1 MKRASELI
9 PGSQD
14 TNSQRPYR
22 THTLV
27 TYRVCIEA
35 EQPLKFNQPREIRT
49 IQVIGHLMKRGL
61 PLSPNQKEKIPKTI
75 EKEKEKI
82 PKTIEKEKEKKKK
95 RKRKEKEKMIKIG
108 ISIGISVIIQSE
120 SRAQSEGPI
129 KA

>member
-27 TYRVCIEA
+27 TCRVCIEA

-75 EKEKEKI
+75 EKEKEK
-82 PKTIEKEKEKKKK
+82 KK
-95 RKRKEKEKMIKIG
+95 RKRKMIKIG
-108 ISIGISVIIQSE
+108 ISIGISVVIQSE

>member
-27 TYRVCIEA
+27 TCRVCIEA

-75 EKEKEKI
+75 EKEKEK
-82 PKTIEKEKEKKKK
+82 KK
-95 RKRKEKEKMIKIG
+95 RKRKMIKIG

-120 SRAQSEGPI
+120 SRTQSEGPI

>member
-27 TYRVCIEA
+27 TCRVCIEA

-61 PLSPNQKEKIPKTI
+61 PLSPNK
-75 EKEKEKI
+75 KEKI
-82 PKTIEKEKEKKKK
+82 PKTIEKEKEKKK
-95 RKRKEKEKMIKIG
+95 RKRKMIKIG

-120 SRAQSEGPI
+120 SRVQSEGPI

>member
-27 TYRVCIEA
+27 TCRVCIEA

-75 EKEKEKI
+75 EKEKEK
-82 PKTIEKEKEKKKK
+82 KK
-95 RKRKEKEKMIKIG
+95 RKRKMIKIG
-108 ISIGISVIIQSE
+108 ISIGISGIIQSE

>member
-27 TYRVCIEA
+27 TCRVCIEA

-61 PLSPNQKEKIPKTI
+61 PLSPNQKEKIQKQ
-75 EKEKEKI
+75 KKKR
-82 PKTIEKEKEKKKK
+82 KKKK
-95 RKRKEKEKMIKIG
+95 RKRNMIKIG
-108 ISIGISVIIQSE
+108 ISIGISGIIQSE

>member
-14 TNSQRPYR
+14 TNSQKPYR

-27 TYRVCIEA
+27 TCRVCIET
-35 EQPLKFNQPREIRT
+35 EQPLKFNQPREIHSSDRT
-49 IQVIGHLMKRGL
+49 PNEKRIAVE
-61 PLSPNQKEKIPKTI
+61 PQPKRENT
-75 EKEKEKI
+75 
-82 PKTIEKEKEKKKK
+82 KTIEKEKEKKK
-95 RKRKEKEKMIKIG
+95 RKRKMIKIG
-108 ISIGISVIIQSE
+108 VSIGISGIIQSE

>member
-1 MKRASELI
+1 MKRVSELI

-14 TNSQRPYR
+14 TNSQKPYR

-27 TYRVCIEA
+27 TCRVCIEA
-35 EQPLKFNQPREIRT
+35 EQPLKFNQPREIQT
-49 IQVIGHLMKRGL
+49 IQVIGHLIKRGL
-61 PLSPNQKEKIPKTI
+61 PLGPNQKEKIPKTI
-75 EKEKEKI
+75 EKEKEK
-82 PKTIEKEKEKKKK
+82 KK
-95 RKRKEKEKMIKIG
+95 RKRKMIKIG

>member
-1 MKRASELI
+1 MKRATELI

-27 TYRVCIEA
+27 TCRVCIEA

-75 EKEKEKI
+75 EKEKEK
-82 PKTIEKEKEKKKK
+82 KK
-95 RKRKEKEKMIKIG
+95 RKRKMIKIG